1 MADETKNDAP
11 FDPAGLMEKAFLM
24 GIGAL
29 DITREKAEGFAADLV
44 ERGRMSQSDAKK
56 VADKVSEMAETQ
68 QKAVRTT
75 VEKETAR
82 VMKTTGV
89 VTKTEVDDLKAQ
101 IAELKAM
108 MVSQGAKAPVAS
120 EPDPAPAGT
129 PDK

>member
-1 MADETKNDAP
+1 MADEKKNEQ

-44 ERGRMSQSDAKK
+44 ERGKMSQSDAKK

-108 MVSQGAKAPVAS
+108 LESQGAVAPKAS
-120 EPDPAPAGT
+120 KEEPAPAEAT
-129 PDK
+129 DK